1 MNICGEDT
9 HVPWMGADALGNC
22 QNDIGLKYTFL
33 DSNVVDGLEY
43 TYAITAYDMGIAPDI
58 TYEYNPDT
66 GILEEIESTA
76 NPLNF
81 ASPDGYQAIET
92 STGRTIKDKNYIT
105 VNAGSSPSRGLR
117 KDIGVVPNPFIVSS
131 AFNNTEYM
139 NRIRFIH
146 LPEKCRINIFT
157 VSGEKVITLNHYEH
171 DGANETK
178 DDDTADDRDNGNHW
192 WNLRT
197 SNNQVVAPGLYIYV
211 VENLTDGHKGEQF
224 IGKFAVVR

>member
-1 MNICGEDT
+1 
-9 HVPWMGADALGNC
+9 
-22 QNDIGLKYTFL
+22 
-33 DSNVVDGLEY
+33 
-43 TYAITAYDMGIAPDI
+43 MGIARDI
-58 TYEYNPDT
+58 TYEYDEDT

-76 NPLNF
+76 NPLHF

-92 STGRTIKDKNYIT
+92 STGRTINDRNYIT
-105 VNAGSSPSRGLR
+105 VNAGSAPSRGLR

-139 NRIRFIH
+139 NRVRFIH

-157 VSGEKVITLNHYEH
+157 VSGEKVITLNHSEDIFDEEINDIDH
-171 DGANETK
+171 
-178 DDDTADDRDNGNHW
+178 GNKW
-192 WNLRT
+192 WDLRT

-211 VENLTDGHKGEQF
+211 VENLTEGHNGEQF